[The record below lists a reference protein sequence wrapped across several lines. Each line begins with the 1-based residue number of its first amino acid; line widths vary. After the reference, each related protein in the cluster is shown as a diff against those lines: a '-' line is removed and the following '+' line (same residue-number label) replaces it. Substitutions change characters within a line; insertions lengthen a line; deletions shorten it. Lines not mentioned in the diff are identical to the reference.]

1 MDFLSHQVAHLTFP
15 SGLGDVSMA
24 DAIKILFVDDEPGI
38 RFTLPAI
45 LERVGFE
52 VVAAASVPE
61 ALSIIGSQQFD
72 VLISDLN
79 IGNPGDGFTVVSA
92 MRRTQPDAVT
102 FILTGYPAFETALEA
117 IRQQVDDYLV
127 KPADVEELVN
137 NIKAK
142 LNRAKS
148 SPEGNI
154 QPQRLPSL
162 AQGSRDQIIEE
173 WLKRVNLDEEVA
185 AIRLTR
191 SERIDCLPPMLED
204 ILRSAGHPSESALNA
219 AAEHGIVRSRQGY
232 TIPMLVREAK
242 ILQETIG
249 NFAQQNLLAI
259 EISHAIPDLIRVG
272 GMIES
277 ALEESIKAFTRE
289 KQKAPERS
297 REGAQALLLLSV
309 DLETALLRAHA
320 LRSGGFE
327 VTLPMGTKEA
337 IELLRK
343 KKFDAVVISYSMSN
357 ENVAEMT
364 ELFKEND
371 PNSSIIAITKGRWSD
386 LKADVDATVN
396 GEDGPEAMIDAV
408 RTAISRKKMRIV
420 KRQ

>member
-1 MDFLSHQVAHLTFP
+1 
-15 SGLGDVSMA
+15 MA
-24 DAIKILFVDDEPGI
+24 DVIKLLFVDDEPGI
-38 RFTLPAI
+38 RLTLPAI
-45 LERVGFE
+45 LERVGFD
-52 VVAAASVPE
+52 VVVAASVPE
-61 ALSIIGSQQFD
+61 ALNIIGNQNFD

-79 IGNPGDGFTVVSA
+79 IGSPGDGFTVVSA

-142 LNRAKS
+142 LSRARS
-148 SPEGNI
+148 SPEGKI
-154 QPQRLPSL
+154 KPQRLPAL
-162 AQGSRDQIIEE
+162 AQENRDQIIEE
-173 WLKRVNLDEEVA
+173 WLKRVNRDDEIA

-191 SERIDCLPPMLED
+191 SERIDCLPPVLED
-204 ILRSAGHPSESALNA
+204 IIRSAGNPSESAVHA
-219 AAEHGIVRSRQGY
+219 AADHGITRSRQGY

-242 ILQETIG
+242 ILQDTIG

-259 EISHAIPDLIRVG
+259 EMSHAIPDLIRIG
-272 GMIES
+272 GMIEL

-289 KQKAPERS
+289 KRKAPEKIG
-297 REGAQALLLLSV
+297 EGAQSLLLLSV
-309 DLETALLRAHA
+309 DLETALLRAYV

-327 VTLPMGTKEA
+327 VTLPTGTKDA
-337 IELLRK
+337 IDLLRK
-343 KKFDAVVISYSMSN
+343 TKFDAVVISYSMSN

-364 ELFKEND
+364 ELFREND
-371 PNSSIIAITKGRWSD
+371 PNSPIIAVTKGRWAD
-386 LKADVDATVN
+386 LKTDVDAAVN
-396 GEDGPEAMIDAV
+396 GEDGPEALIDAV

>member
-1 MDFLSHQVAHLTFP
+1 
-15 SGLGDVSMA
+15 MA
-24 DAIKILFVDDEPGI
+24 DAIKLLFVDDEPGI
-38 RFTLPAI
+38 RLTLPAI

-52 VVAAASVPE
+52 VVVAASVPE
-61 ALSIIGSQQFD
+61 ALSIIGNQKFD

-79 IGNPGDGFTVVSA
+79 IGSPGDGFTVVSA

-102 FILTGYPAFETALEA
+102 VILTGYPAFETALEA

-127 KPADVEELVN
+127 KPADIEELVN

-142 LNRAKS
+142 LSRAR
-148 SPEGNI
+148 SPLEGKI
-154 QPQRLPSL
+154 KPQRLPAL
-162 AQGSRDQIIEE
+162 AQENRDQIIEE
-173 WLKRVNLDEEVA
+173 WLKRVNSDDEIV

-191 SERIDCLPPMLED
+191 SERIDCLPPPLLED
-204 ILRSAGHPSESALNA
+204 ILRSAGNPSESGVHA
-219 AAEHGIVRSRQGY
+219 AADHGVARSRQGY

-242 ILQETIG
+242 ILQDTIG

-259 EISHAIPDLIRVG
+259 EISYAIPDLIRIG
-272 GMIES
+272 GMIEL

-289 KQKAPERS
+289 KRNAPEKIWDGTQS
-297 REGAQALLLLSV
+297 LLLLSV
-309 DLETALLRAHA
+309 DLETALLRAHV

-327 VTLPMGTKEA
+327 VMLPRGTKDA
-337 IELLRK
+337 IDLLRK

-357 ENVAEMT
+357 ENVSEMT
-364 ELFKEND
+364 ELFREND
-371 PNSSIIAITKGRWSD
+371 PNSPIIAVTKGRWAD
-386 LKADVDATVN
+386 LKTYVDASVN
-396 GEDGPEAMIDAV
+396 GEDGPEALIDAV